1 MLTFYFLSGT
11 VSLQWARRLLTTRQP
26 GKFLDLKKEK
36 ETPNYILPTRDS
48 LQLHECTQAQNEE
61 MGKDMHA
68 TGNQKRAEIAILIIR
83 QNRL

>member
-1 MLTFYFLSGT
+1 MGT
-11 VSLQWARRLLTTRQP
+11 QTVNHQTAREVP
-26 GKFLDLKKEK
+26 GFKKKKKEK